1 MQPARMKRA
10 EEKLTGEG
18 NHEFLCVHRRVTRK
32 QRKELFDEAGI
43 GPEFRDMQLASLTG
57 QTQRPT
63 ERERE
68 RRS

>member
-18 NHEFLCVHRRVTRK
+18 NHEFLCVHRSVTRK

-43 GPEFRDMQLASLTG
+43 GPEFRDMQLASLMG
-57 QTQRPT
+57 KS
-63 ERERE
+63 EERE

>member
-10 EEKLTGEG
+10 QENLTGEG

-43 GPEFRDMQLASLTG
+43 GPEFRDMQLASLMG
-57 QTQRPT
+57 KS
-63 ERERE
+63 EERE